1 MVVSMAEK
9 QALQSE
15 GAQLAEVLNEL
26 EAEHAVK
33 EISGWESGFANL
45 SRALDGLL
53 PGLYLLIGP
62 PACGKTSLAKQLLDQ
77 AAMNNS
83 VPGIFFSFAERKK
96 ELRIKTLARLSGVEN
111 REIRR
116 GSAYLLHWY
125 GVPRL
130 GNVDAGQLP
139 PSWEKLRR
147 SAEEARSWLDLT
159 YIVECDRRMTLHDIE
174 DQIQAVK
181 QIQGRDQIIAA
192 VDDAQRLALSEQSLE
207 NRLAIL
213 ADQLQAIAVN
223 SNAALFAVW
232 PDLHGKRDTTPD
244 AWADRIPGADV
255 VLVMERNQKRTEKLT
270 PPNQAIILH
279 IVKNRG
285 GERGSLAFEFSPAF
299 ARFVEAE
306 PS

>member
-1 MVVSMAEK
+1 M
-9 QALQSE
+9 
-15 GAQLAEVLNEL
+15 
-26 EAEHAVK
+26 
-33 EISGWESGFANL
+33 
-45 SRALDGLL
+45 
-53 PGLYLLIGP
+53 
-62 PACGKTSLAKQLLDQ
+62 
-77 AAMNNS
+77 
-83 VPGIFFSFAERKK
+83 
-96 ELRIKTLARLSGVEN
+96 
-111 REIRR
+111 
-116 GSAYLLHWY
+116 LHWY
-125 GVPRL
+125 GVPRF
-130 GNVDAGQLP
+130 GNVDVGQLS
-139 PSWEKLRR
+139 PSWEKFRR

-159 YIVECDRRMTLHDIE
+159 YIIECDRRMTLHDIE

-232 PDLHGKRDTTPD
+232 PDLHGRRDTTPD